1 LNVYINKRPK
11 NNTIPNKRNIVVL
24 LGIIIFLN
32 EYVGN
37 LLMSNKDVKIK
48 KVGTIIL

>member
-1 LNVYINKRPK
+1 MYKSIKDQK
-11 NNTIPNKRNIVVL
+11 NNTIPNNRKIVVL

-37 LLMSNKDVKIK
+37 LLMSNKEVKIK